1 MSWKPQVKVN
11 GNWEKNNV
19 AFAPKEEAA
28 KSASDLFDR
37 WVICT
42 DHRAVESDES
52 VPSRMEEGKM
62 KHLAGNRC
70 RHCGEIPEDCECSRG
85 KEPVIFFGSEDKLDV
100 PELTEGLEASGLNVM
115 TIDENT
121 DFSKL
126 PSLASMLGKE

>member
-19 AFAPKEEAA
+19 AFATEEEAA

-42 DHRAVESDES
+42 DHRAIESDET
-52 VPSRMEEGKM
+52 VNYRMVDGEM
-62 KHLAGNRC
+62 KHLTGNRC

-85 KEPVIFFGSEDKLDV
+85 KELDV
-100 PELTEGLEASGLNVM
+100 PELVEGLEASGLNVHV
-115 TIDENT
+115 IDENT

-126 PSLASMLGKE
+126 PSLAEMLGRKE